1 MDTSEYKLIEL
12 KYSDDELKR
21 IEKYNKEH
29 VDKALDLFKY
39 NKNNILTNEKE
50 LDIKKRVQD
59 IQGNPEFKEF
69 CRLYPIVSKY
79 IIAFG
84 LFSKKAFIKYL
95 DWKAKVRPTDDTR
108 AKLTNNQREQEK
120 FKNKYMYAVYVKFL
134 YQEKMNSSA
143 QHVNLSDI
151 NEAYVKTYEALNKE
165 TDNFFDMYEE
175 EERKQNEKK
184 ELNTEEKKQK
194 ILNQLK
200 IKLEKNN

>member
-50 LDIKKRVQD
+50 LDIKKRVND

-151 NEAYVKTYEALNKE
+151 NDAYVKTYEALNKE